1 MPEVQQTLNMRSRYL
16 QTTIILFI
24 ALALIAGCRDE
35 EQQPTS
41 PPVTAGATGE
51 SGTPLAARP
60 SPAPTQ
66 TSTPFPT
73 NTPRPTATPTI
84 TPTPTA
90 TAQPVVVSGD
100 PLAVAARDPAPQA
113 GAPCGVVDTLD
124 FPLDPPDALNVSR
137 GGQDFGVFR
146 NRYDGYHTGED
157 WWGPG
162 GRRGSF
168 GEPVYSIGHGQVT
181 FAHPYGWGID
191 QGTVILRHIYP
202 DGREFYSFYGHLDPP
217 SVELL
222 YGECVRRGQK
232 VGEIGRPRSSPHLH
246 FEIRNHTP
254 MDPGPGYWSHDPTR
268 SGWMSP
274 SQTIWNRRMGAS
286 PGVLW
291 LHPYV
296 EPGVQGA
303 GLLGNGATL
312 LTIANV
318 NVLGLD
324 AAGGAVTWRYTF
336 GETELGP
343 DDEIIPPI
351 GAHAFDAVEPI
362 LYMADRRGRISAVR
376 LPVQDGEETPVQ
388 TEATPLW
395 DLQLHNVRGAPHLV
409 PLPSG
414 GVVLAVQQRMIAF
427 TAAGALLWREP
438 FEARPGEWLSLED
451 SVLLSAT
458 GAEAALWQVS
468 AEGLQ
473 PWNVQRAGHLAQ
485 TSEGAFMY
493 DGQAVYKLDT
503 TMQEASL
510 FFDLADGLVAQGDL
524 LALPDG
530 GLVLAHMD
538 SGNRRLMALDG
549 NGDLRW
555 ERAYGDVTDGLPQLL
570 LSGAQPY
577 LFDIKENGTWTRVA
591 LYAIDMQTA
600 QLTWVFGGG
609 TRDPVSNGTFVLSG
623 QPGQFI
629 INIGGGSLV
638 AFDANLAQQTVC
650 SEQSGAGC

>member
-1 MPEVQQTLNMRSRYL
+1 MPILRTARTRSGLVITTL
-16 QTTIILFI
+16 ILAILTLF
-24 ALALIAGCRDE
+24 AGCRDE
-35 EQQPTS
+35 EEQHT
-41 PPVTAGATGE
+41 PPAVTADATVQP
-51 SGTPLAARP
+51 GTPLAVQP
-60 SPAPTQ
+60 TLTPTQ
-66 TSTPFPT
+66 TLTPSPT

-90 TAQPVVVSGD
+90 TAQPVVVNGN
-100 PLAVAARDPAPQA
+100 PLSVAARDPSPQA
-113 GAPCGVVDTLD
+113 GAPCGVMDTLD
-124 FPLDPPDALNVSR
+124 FPLDPPDALNVAR

-191 QGTVILRHIYP
+191 QGTVILRHVYP

-222 YGECVRRGQK
+222 YGQCVRRGEK

-246 FEIRNHTP
+246 FEIRAHTP

-268 SGWMSP
+268 SGWVSP
-274 SQTIWNRRMGAS
+274 SQTIWNRRMGTS

-291 LHPYV
+291 LRPYS
-296 EPGVQGA
+296 EPGIQGA
-303 GLLGNGATL
+303 GLWDGAATL

-318 NVLGLD
+318 DLLGLD
-324 AAGGAVTWRYTF
+324 AASGGVTWRYTF

-343 DDEIIPPI
+343 DDEIIPPV
-351 GAHAFDAVEPI
+351 GAHTFDAVEPI
-362 LYMADRRGRISAVR
+362 LYMADRSGRISAVR
-376 LPVQDGEETPVQ
+376 LPDPDADETAGDPGVI
-388 TEATPLW
+388 PLW
-395 DLQLHNVRGAPHLV
+395 DLQLHDVRGAPHLV

-414 GVVLAVQQRMIAF
+414 GVVLMVQRRMIAF

-438 FEARPGEWLSLED
+438 FEAQPGEWLTLQD
-451 SVLLSAT
+451 SVLLSAS
-458 GAEAALWQVS
+458 GADEELWQVS
-468 AEGLQ
+468 ADGLQ
-473 PWNVQRAGHLAQ
+473 PWPMDRGGHLAQ
-485 TSEGAFMY
+485 TSDGVFLY

-503 TMQEASL
+503 ATQEASL
-510 FFDLADGLVAQGDL
+510 FYDLADGLVAQGDL
-524 LALPDG
+524 LALTDG
-530 GLVLAHMD
+530 GLLLAHMD

-549 NGDLRW
+549 KGELRW
-555 ERAYGDVTDGLPQLL
+555 ERAYGDVMDGAPTLL
-570 LSGAQPY
+570 LSGGQPY
-577 LFDIKENGTWTRVA
+577 LFDRHENGSWTNVA
-591 LYAIDMQTA
+591 LYAIDSQTA
-600 QLTWVFGGG
+600 RLTWIFGGG
-609 TRDPVSNGTFVLSG
+609 TRDPAANGTFILDG

-638 AFDANLAQQTVC
+638 AFDADLARQTVC
-650 SEQSGAGC
+650 GGGC